1 MLDAGTQFIYPEVGT
16 KLNLTLQP
24 EEKKFVIIRQAAGAT
39 GYNDKVDC
47 KYDGTFEDGET
58 FELRKIGEESAG
70 EEEGME

>member
-1 MLDAGTQFIYPEVGT
+1 M
-16 KLNLTLQP
+16 NLTLQP

-39 GYNDKVDC
+39 GYNENCEC

-58 FELRKIGEESAG
+58 FELEKKGEG